1 MPVSYKRKN
10 SMKKS
15 KSSKGSKSSKLSKRV
30 KTRKSTKTKK
40 RLTRKSK
47 NGSVVR
53 KMRGGEYEE
62 VKLLLNEIFKD
73 SWDKETKVTKIINT
87 IKATDAPVLTNLNLF
102 WQYFTDKNF
111 DREKLK
117 NINYIDLI
125 DIKEYYENHIHK
137 K

>member
-15 KSSKGSKSSKLSKRV
+15 KSSKGSNSSKLSKRV
-30 KTRKSTKTKK
+30 KTPKNTKPKK

-62 VKLLLNEIFKD
+62 VKELLTTIFESSFYRNAKVVDIMSNLPHNVKSDINEFWKYFK
-73 SWDKETKVTKIINT
+73 
-87 IKATDAPVLTNLNLF
+87 
-102 WQYFTDKNF
+102 DKNF
-111 DREKLK
+111 NREKLK
-117 NINYIDLI
+117 NINYIDLR
-125 DIKEYYENHIHK
+125 DIEEYYENHI
-137 K
+137 